1 MKRILISMAL
11 GAAMVLQTGNAMAG
25 KDLDSVRAR
34 GQLICGV
41 AVGGIAGFM
50 TVDNQGKWTG
60 MNVDICRAVS
70 AALFGDSEK
79 VKYVPLSGQQ
89 RFTALQAGEVDLL
102 SNNSTWTLTRDTALG
117 LDFVGVTYYDGQGFM
132 VPKKLGVKSAKELNG
147 ASICVLTGSTSEL
160 NIADYFRANKMS
172 FKPVLFEDPDQS
184 RSAFFNGR
192 CDAYSG
198 DQARLYAT
206 RIANAPNPDDYVV
219 LPEVISKEPLGPVVR
234 HGDNQ
239 FEDIVR
245 WTQFAMIEAEEA
257 GITSKNVD
265 EMLKSDNPSIKRI
278 LGVTPGMGKALGVD
292 EKWVYNI
299 VKQVGNYGE
308 SFERNVGSGSL
319 LKIPRGQN
327 ALWTQGG
334 LQYAPPIRALLWW
347 VQRASS
353 RIIAAPFS
361 PIMMVGALVLP
372 VVRVGITEASITR
385 RPWMPCTR
393 RRESTT
399 ARGSSPIRQ
408 VPTG

>member
-1 MKRILISMAL
+1 MRRILLSMAFV
-11 GAAMVLQTGNAMAG
+11 AAMVLQTSHAMAG
-25 KDLDSVRAR
+25 KDLDAVRAR

-50 TVDNQGKWTG
+50 VVDNQGKWTG

-70 AALFGDSEK
+70 AVLFGDSEK

-160 NIADYFRANKMS
+160 NIADYFRTNKMS

-206 RIANAPNPDDYVV
+206 RIANAPNPDDYIV

-292 EKWVYNI
+292 EKWVYTI
-299 VKQVGNYGE
+299 LKQVGNYGE
-308 SFERNVGSGSL
+308 VFDRNVGSGSL

-334 LQYAPPIRALLWW
+334 LQYAPPIR
-347 VQRASS
+347 
-353 RIIAAPFS
+353 
-361 PIMMVGALVLP
+361 
-372 VVRVGITEASITR
+372 
-385 RPWMPCTR
+385 
-393 RRESTT
+393 
-399 ARGSSPIRQ
+399 
-408 VPTG
+408 